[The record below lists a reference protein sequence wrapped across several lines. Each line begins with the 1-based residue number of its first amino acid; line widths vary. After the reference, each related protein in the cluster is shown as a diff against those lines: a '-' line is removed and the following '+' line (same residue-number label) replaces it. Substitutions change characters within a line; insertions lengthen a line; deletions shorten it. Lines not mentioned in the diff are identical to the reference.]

1 MRLSIAAKIN
11 FFLLFIF
18 SMVLVFSAAY
28 QAVRERDL
36 ILSLIKEQSQE
47 QTEAYFDG
55 LNMLMLTGKMD
66 ARDTLRAKFLEHAHV
81 EDARIVRGDAVS
93 KQFGPGRPAEQG
105 KDDYDQLA
113 LAGKGSLEVVHN
125 GMHSRLVVTRPLL
138 AKKDFRGTDCTS
150 CHLVPE
156 NTVLGAVRFDYSLD
170 SLFTRVEQ
178 NILTSALIL
187 TGIFGLG
194 LLLTLW
200 VIRTWIVRPL
210 NQLTR
215 SMEEATD
222 MHDFG
227 HRLEGDDG
235 DEIGRLAL
243 AYNQMLDSVERQ
255 LGKRPACSKRDHE
268 QTRTMGQPED

>member
-1 MRLSIAAKIN
+1 MRLSITAKIN

-36 ILSLIKEQSQE
+36 ILTLIKEQSRE
-47 QTEAYFDG
+47 QSEAYFDG

-66 ARDTLRAKFLEHAHV
+66 ARDTLRAKFLDHAHV
-81 EDARIVRGDAVS
+81 EDARIVRGAAVNQQYGAGRDSEAPKDRFDA
-93 KQFGPGRPAEQG
+93 
-105 KDDYDQLA
+105 LA
-113 LAGKGSLEVVHN
+113 LTGKGSLEVVHD
-125 GMHSRLVVTRPLL
+125 GIHSKLVVTRPLL
-138 AKKDFRGTDCTS
+138 ARKDFRGTDCTS
-150 CHLVPE
+150 CHQVPE

-170 SLFTRVEQ
+170 TLFTRVEQ
-178 NILTSALIL
+178 NILTSALSL
-187 TGIFGLG
+187 TLIFGLG

-222 MHDFG
+222 LHDFG
-227 HRLEGDDG
+227 HRLEGDEG
-235 DEIGRLAL
+235 DEIGRVAL

-255 LGKRPACSKRDHE
+255 LGKRPAPSPQDEKPTDHA
-268 QTRTMGQPED
+268 R

>member
-36 ILSLIKEQSQE
+36 ILTLIKEQSRE

-66 ARDTLRAKFLEHAHV
+66 ARDTLRNKFLDHAHV
-81 EDARIVRGDAVS
+81 EDARIVRGDAIS
-93 KQFGPGRPAEQG
+93 KQYGPGRETEQG
-105 KDDYDQLA
+105 KDEYDRLA
-113 LAGKGSLEVVHN
+113 LAGKGSLEVVHD
-125 GMHSRLVVTRPLL
+125 GMHSKLVVTRPLL

-170 SLFTRVEQ
+170 TLFTRVEQ

-194 LLLTLW
+194 LLLT
-200 VIRTWIVRPL
+200 
-210 NQLTR
+210 R

-222 MHDFG
+222 LHDFG
-227 HRLEGDDG
+227 HRLEGDEG
-235 DEIGRLAL
+235 DEIGRVAL

-255 LGKRPACSKRDHE
+255 LGKRPAAQAKPDKK
-268 QTRTMGQPED
+268 QD

>member
-18 SMVLVFSAAY
+18 SMVLVFSAGY

-36 ILSLIKEQSQE
+36 ILTLIKEQSRE

-66 ARDTLRAKFLEHAHV
+66 ARDTLRDKFLEHAHV
-81 EDARIVRGDAVS
+81 EDARIVRGQAVN
-93 KQFGPGRPAEQG
+93 KQFGPGRPTEQG
-105 KDDYDQLA
+105 KDEFDALA
-113 LAGKGSLEVVHN
+113 LAGKASIEVVHDA
-125 GMHSRLVVTRPLL
+125 MHSRLVVTQPLL

-187 TGIFGLG
+187 TGIFGMG

-210 NQLTR
+210 NHLTR

-222 MHDFG
+222 LHDFG

-235 DEIGRLAL
+235 DEIGRLAQ

-255 LGKRPACSKRDHE
+255 LGKRAQSNK
-268 QTRTMGQPED
+268 PEPRSEE

>member
-36 ILSLIKEQSQE
+36 ILTLIKEQSRE

-66 ARDTLRAKFLEHAHV
+66 ARDTLRGKFLDHAHV

-93 KQFGPGRPAEQG
+93 KQFGPGRETEQV
-105 KDDYDQLA
+105 KDEFDELA

-187 TGIFGLG
+187 TGIFGMG

-222 MHDFG
+222 LHDFG
-227 HRLEGDDG
+227 HRLDGDDG
-235 DEIGRLAL
+235 DEIGRVAV

-255 LGKRPACSKRDHE
+255 LGKRTKASKQEPD
-268 QTRTMGQPED
+268 QPR

>member
-36 ILSLIKEQSQE
+36 ILTLMKEQSRE
-47 QTEAYFDG
+47 QTDAYFDG
-55 LNMLMLTGKMD
+55 LNMLMLTGKME
-66 ARDTLRAKFLEHAHV
+66 ARDTLRAKFLDHAHV
-81 EDARIVRGDAVS
+81 EDARIVRGDAVN
-93 KQFGPGRPAEQG
+93 KQYGPARATEQA
-105 KDDYDQLA
+105 KDEYDRLA
-113 LAGKGSLEVVHN
+113 LAGTGSMAVVYDD
-125 GMHSRLVVTRPLL
+125 MHSRLVVTRPLL
-138 AKKDFRGTDCTS
+138 AKKDLRGTDCTS

-187 TGIFGLG
+187 TAIFGLG

-210 NQLTR
+210 NHLTR
-215 SMEEATD
+215 SIEEATD
-222 MHDFG
+222 LHDFD
-227 HRLEGDDG
+227 HRLEGDDD
-235 DEIGRLAL
+235 DEIGRVAL
-243 AYNQMLDSVERQ
+243 AYNQMLDSVARQ
-255 LGKRPACSKRDHE
+255 LGKPPRPADKHPKEPLSK
-268 QTRTMGQPED
+268 

>member
-222 MHDFG
+222 LHDFG

-235 DEIGRLAL
+235 DEIGRVAV

-255 LGKRPACSKRDHE
+255 LGKRPKANRQEPD
-268 QTRTMGQPED
+268 QPR

>member
-1 MRLSIAAKIN
+1 M
-11 FFLLFIF
+11 
-18 SMVLVFSAAY
+18 FSAAY

-36 ILSLIKEQSQE
+36 ILSLIKEQSHE
-47 QTEAYFDG
+47 QTEAYFDS

-66 ARDTLRAKFLEHAHV
+66 ARDTLRHKFMEHAHV
-81 EDARIVRGDAVS
+81 EDARIVRGAPVN
-93 KQFGPGRPAEQG
+93 KQYGPGRESEAP
-105 KDDYDQLA
+105 KDRFDALA
-113 LAGKGSLEVVHN
+113 LAGKGSLEVVHDN
-125 GMHSRLVVTRPLL
+125 MHSRLVVTRPLL

-150 CHLVPE
+150 CHQVPE

-178 NILTSALIL
+178 NILTSALSL
-187 TGIFGLG
+187 TVIFGLG

-200 VIRTWIVRPL
+200 AIRTWIVRPL

-222 MHDFG
+222 LHEFG
-227 HRLEGDDG
+227 HRLEGDEG
-235 DEIGRLAL
+235 DEIGRVAL

-255 LGKRPACSKRDHE
+255 LGKRPAPHPEQDEQKR
-268 QTRTMGQPED
+268 G